1 MSFSSEGLLTT
12 GEFAGTLD
20 ELSTSLLVLG
30 PSDSPS
36 LDWDKAWRFRLVV
49 NLGIL
54 AKQLWRVK
62 AGPIFLDGSF
72 VESKGHPNDIDGY
85 FECDLAELASGR
97 LEESLNRL
105 DEYKIWT
112 WDPAAR
118 SPYRGYPKRQLP
130 MWHRYRI
137 ELYPHYG
144 QGTGVRDDFGHEFE
158 FPSLFRQH
166 RETGRPKGIVVLLP
180 TKEEL

>member
-1 MSFSSEGLLTT
+1 MTFSPEGLLPV
-12 GEFAGTLD
+12 GEFAGTLN
-20 ELSTSLLVLG
+20 ELSKSLLVLG
-30 PSDSPS
+30 PADSTSP
-36 LDWDKAWRFRLVV
+36 DWDGPWRLSLVM
-49 NLGIL
+49 NLGVL
-54 AKQLWRVK
+54 ARQLWRVGT
-62 AGPIFLDGSF
+62 GPIFLNGSF

-85 FECDLAELASGR
+85 FECSLSDLASGR

-112 WDPAAR
+112 WDPASR

-144 QGTGVRDDFGHEFE
+144 QGTGVRDEFGYEFE

-166 RETGRPKGIVVLLP
+166 RATGRPKGIVVLLP
-180 TKEEL
+180 TKEES